1 VEVRRALS
9 AVCLLSL
16 ITLQVLLMLRYNH
29 LQAHAEEYF
38 GRAWYTPYAPS
49 VLYFAVCN
57 LGGAVFYPIS
67 AQLNEFEMHPTKV
80 EQSTQYVY
88 YPSNAAYWRIFS
100 RCCIGLLDIFC

>member
-16 ITLQVLLMLRYNH
+16 VSLQVLLMLRYNH

-49 VLYFAVCN
+49 ALYFALCN
-57 LGGAVFYPIS
+57 VGSAVFYPLS
-67 AQLNEFEMHPTKV
+67 ARLNNFEMHATKV
-80 EQSTQYVY
+80 RQPQFQTLMLAAESTVCDSSGEGFRHTMY
-88 YPSNAAYWRIFS
+88 
-100 RCCIGLLDIFC
+100 